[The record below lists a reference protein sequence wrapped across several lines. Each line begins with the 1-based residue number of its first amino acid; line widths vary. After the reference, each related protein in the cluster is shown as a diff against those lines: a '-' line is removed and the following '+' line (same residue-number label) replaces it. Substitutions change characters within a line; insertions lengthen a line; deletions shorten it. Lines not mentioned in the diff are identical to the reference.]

1 MLAKSPSSSARSR
14 LHLPVSPERQFTPAP
29 SMMSPGVHRG
39 RTASAQDLGQM
50 SCNWKEGRGGLS
62 WRPGSAAGQWCELP
76 APSLSIHHAV
86 RSEKGMPCLGM
97 LSTQWPSWCV
107 RGALNTHP
115 LLTESGCDPCRGHN
129 LLKGP
134 QLNSRNT
141 SLQMPGKQE
150 GRQPNWLAF

>member
-1 MLAKSPSSSARSR
+1 MR
-14 LHLPVSPERQFTPAP
+14 
-29 SMMSPGVHRG
+29 RG

-50 SCNWKEGRGGLS
+50 SCNWKEGKGGLS

-107 RGALNTHP
+107 RGALNTYP

-134 QLNSRNT
+134 QLNSQEHIFTNARKARRKAAQLV
-141 SLQMPGKQE
+141 SLLNCEFQDPDMIQIYT
-150 GRQPNWLAF
+150 WW